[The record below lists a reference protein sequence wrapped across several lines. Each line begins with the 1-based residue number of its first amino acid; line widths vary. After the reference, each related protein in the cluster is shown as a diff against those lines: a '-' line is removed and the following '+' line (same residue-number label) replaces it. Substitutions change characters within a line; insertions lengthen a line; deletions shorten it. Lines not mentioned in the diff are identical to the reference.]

1 MRESIAAVCLVIG
14 SLSILLGGVSLLRMP
29 DVYMRLSAASKA
41 VSFGLAFC
49 LIGMAVH
56 FERVPVTMGAFATMG
71 FVFLTVPIAAHMI
84 SRAAYRAG
92 VALWSQTMIDEL
104 RRDLDREAETDESGS
119 PPQN

>member
-1 MRESIAAVCLVIG
+1 
-14 SLSILLGGVSLLRMP
+14 MP
-29 DVYMRLSAASKA
+29 DVYMRLSAATKA

-56 FERVPVTMGAFATMG
+56 FERMPVTIGAVATMG

-92 VALWSQTMIDEL
+92 VALWSQTIH
-104 RRDLDREAETDESGS
+104 R
-119 PPQN
+119 